1 MPAETAREGYRW
13 SSITSDDVEAWAQLT
28 NHLAVVDGTE
38 EFYDAED
45 RLEELKDPATDPTLD
60 ALAVWSG
67 EQMVGFGTVAVR
79 PNPDREGRAR
89 VGVDGGVHPDH
100 RRRGIGAGV
109 MERMEARGRELAQ
122 RQHPHRAFHFD
133 TGGGLEDSSA
143 RSFHLSRGY
152 QVARHYHLM
161 GRPLRLGEPA
171 GEIITSRYLSYAGRA
186 CGVCCHVDYVSR
198 PSPGGRYLLE
208 CGSSSRSETLSG
220 SACRN
225 PSISLDARGAFRGSS
240 LCQHVSAADV
250 GFADGRFAER
260 FDSNTMCRDC
270 FPISISFSSQ

>member
-143 RSFHLSRGY
+143 RSFHFSRGY
-152 QVARHYHLM
+152 QVARHYHLRIPCAAIVSLSLSLLALNKAKSV
-161 GRPLRLGEPA
+161 GRTKKYTGCISAVILAIL
-171 GEIITSRYLSYAGRA
+171 ITA
-186 CGVCCHVDYVSR
+186 V
-198 PSPGGRYLLE
+198 
-208 CGSSSRSETLSG
+208 
-220 SACRN
+220 
-225 PSISLDARGAFRGSS
+225 
-240 LCQHVSAADV
+240 
-250 GFADGRFAER
+250 
-260 FDSNTMCRDC
+260 
-270 FPISISFSSQ
+270 